1 MGGHIRGGLKA
12 QNWGAGVCS
21 GLRVPSLVPSG
32 TLSFLNPSGLASVV
46 LKHSNQVLPGVCVI
60 RVGLRPRTHKPEWQ
74 ACEGL
79 YNWGG
84 ASSPYLFWWLNP
96 QPYSSLRASCR

>member
-32 TLSFLNPSGLASVV
+32 TLGFLNPSGLASVV
-46 LKHSNQVLPGVCVI
+46 LKHSNQVLPGVCD
-60 RVGLRPRTHKPEWQ
+60 P
-74 ACEGL
+74 
-79 YNWGG
+79 GG
-84 ASSPYLFWWLNP
+84 AQAENP
-96 QPYSSLRASCR
+96 QTGMASL